1 MCASNHDET
10 IGGVPAAPP
19 AEAEPALW
27 QARAEAHGRLV
38 AEARILSKDAVLA
51 ALAAAGLSIVTVTFD
66 GYGDSGQIEAI
77 HAQAGGAEVPL
88 PEGEAEIATP
98 LWDGSALER
107 RPLPL
112 GEAVEALTYDLLTA
126 THDGWE
132 DGDGAFGVLVLDVAG
147 RAVRLEYN
155 ERYTASDYYEHDF

>member
-1 MCASNHDET
+1 MA
-10 IGGVPAAPP
+10 IPARSRPSTPRPAKPRCRYPTAPP
-19 AEAEPALW
+19 RSSP
-27 QARAEAHGRLV
+27 
-38 AEARILSKDAVLA
+38 
-51 ALAAAGLSIVTVTFD
+51 
-66 GYGDSGQIEAI
+66 
-77 HAQAGGAEVPL
+77 
-88 PEGEAEIATP
+88 P

-132 DGDGAFGVLVLDVAG
+132 DGDGAFGVLVLDVSG

>member
-27 QARAEAHGRLV
+27 QARAEAHGRL
-38 AEARILSKDAVLA
+38 ATEARTLNKDAVLA

-77 HAQAGGAEVPL
+77 HAQAGKTEMPL
-88 PEGEAEIATP
+88 PDGTAEIVTP
-98 LWDGSALER
+98 ALGRLGPGAAAPAAGRGRRGADLRPAHRHPRRLGRRRRRVR
-107 RPLPL
+107 RPRPRRFRA
-112 GEAVEALTYDLLTA
+112 GGPPGIQRALYRQRLL
-126 THDGWE
+126 
-132 DGDGAFGVLVLDVAG
+132 
-147 RAVRLEYN
+147 RA
-155 ERYTASDYYEHDF
+155 

>member
-1 MCASNHDET
+1 MSASNHDDT
-10 IGGVPAAPP
+10 GGTSAVPP

-27 QARAEAHGRLV
+27 QARAEAHGRLA
-38 AEARILSKDAVLA
+38 AEARILNKDAVLA
-51 ALAAAGLSIVTVTFD
+51 ALAAAGLAIVTVTFD

-77 HAQAGGAEVPL
+77 HAQAGGTEAPL
-88 PEGEAEIATP
+88 PDGVAEIATP

-147 RAVRLEYN
+147 RTVRLEYN
-155 ERYTASDYYEHDF
+155 ERYTASDYHEHDF